1 MSEIE
6 VARTDG
12 TCSITG
18 RKFEPGDEF
27 YSIVIETESGF
38 ERRDIAPDAWE
49 GAPESAVCHFKTK
62 MPNKDEPKKTF
73 VDDSL
78 LVEFFKRL
86 GNATED
92 AKLRF
97 RFVLS
102 LILLRKRLLKYESS
116 KQDGEREVWS
126 MRLLKEK
133 KSYLVVNPGLG
144 EDEITEVSV
153 QLGAVLSTDFIA
165 EEEAHQADADEPTDE
180 AADAETPD
188 GDEAVAETAED
199 GEALETTSEEA
210 R

>member
-18 RKFEPGDEF
+18 RKFEPGDDF
-27 YSIVIETESGF
+27 YSIVVECESGF
-38 ERRDIAPDAWE
+38 ERCDIAPEAWE
-49 GAPESAVCHFKTK
+49 GPPDAAVCHFKTR
-62 MPNKDEPKKTF
+62 MPAKDEPKKTF

-116 KQDGEREVWS
+116 KQDGEREIWT
-126 MRLLKEK
+126 MRLIKEK
-133 KSYLVVNPGLG
+133 KSYPVINPGLG

-165 EEEAHQADADEPTDE
+165 EEEAHQADADEQGDDAAEAQTSDSEESE
-180 AADAETPD
+180 AA
-188 GDEAVAETAED
+188 TAED
-199 GEALETTSEEA
+199 EAALETTSEET

>member
-38 ERRDIAPDAWE
+38 ERRDIAPEAWE
-49 GAPESAVCHFKTK
+49 GAPEAAVCHFKTK
-62 MPNKDEPKKTF
+62 MPSKDEPKKTF

-97 RFVLS
+97 RFVLC
-102 LILLRKRLLKYESS
+102 LILLRKRILKYESS
-116 KQDGEREVWS
+116 KQDGEREIWT
-126 MRLLKEK
+126 MRLIKEK
-133 KSYLVVNPGLG
+133 KSYPVINPGLG

-165 EEEAHQADADEPTDE
+165 EEEAHQADADEQTDE
-180 AADAETPD
+180 ATDTESPD
-188 GDEAVAETAED
+188 GDGAVAAED
-199 GEALETTSEEA
+199 GEAMETTSEEA